1 METSRSSLV
10 PPNSTAI
17 FMGSTRIDSDGAGTI
32 AFPVPSERRVASQL
46 GRVRYAASVKDDDAS
61 SDRHRID
68 KWLWCARFF
77 KTRSLAAQAVSGG
90 KVHINGERVKPAH
103 NLRVGDR
110 LSLMLNGMP
119 AEFDVLGLPERRGPA
134 PEAQKNYAETP
145 ASAERRVKLREAHRL
160 ADLSR
165 PRPEGRPDK
174 RDRRRLVK
182 FQREQG

>member
-1 METSRSSLV
+1 
-10 PPNSTAI
+10 
-17 FMGSTRIDSDGAGTI
+17 MGSTRIDFDGAGTI
-32 AFPVPSERRVASQL
+32 AFPVPPERRVASQL
-46 GRVRYAASVKDDDAS
+46 GRVGYAGAQVSRVCSLKDDDAS
-61 SDRHRID
+61 SERHRID

-145 ASAERRVKLREAHRL
+145 VSVERRTKLREAHRL

-165 PRPEGRPDK
+165 PRSEGRPDK